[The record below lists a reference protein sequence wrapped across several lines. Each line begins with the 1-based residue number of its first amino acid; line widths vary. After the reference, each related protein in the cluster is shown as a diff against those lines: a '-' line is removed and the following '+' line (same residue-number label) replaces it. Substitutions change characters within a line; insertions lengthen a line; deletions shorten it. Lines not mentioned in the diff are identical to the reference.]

1 MTHTPTPEQPDPDTC
16 QKHKCPMLNLIAT
29 AIDYSLPVFA
39 GAMLVLFI
47 VAGFLGSI

>member
-1 MTHTPTPEQPDPDTC
+1 MARY
-16 QKHKCPMLNLIAT
+16 LIA

-39 GAMLVLFI
+39 GALLVAFI

>member
-1 MTHTPTPEQPDPDTC
+1 
-16 QKHKCPMLNLIAT
+16 MLNLIAT

-39 GAMLVLFI
+39 GVMLVLFI